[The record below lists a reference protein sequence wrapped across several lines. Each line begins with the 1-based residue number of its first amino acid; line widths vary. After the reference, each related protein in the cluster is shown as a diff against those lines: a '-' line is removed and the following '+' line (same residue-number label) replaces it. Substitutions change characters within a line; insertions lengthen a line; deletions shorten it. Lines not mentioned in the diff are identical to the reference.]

1 MAAGRV
7 VSINPELWK
16 IVDGKLYLASSKQGS
31 DKFAEKQAEI
41 IKKADQQWQNIR
53 GQN

>member
-7 VSINPELWK
+7 VSVNPEIWK
-16 IVDGKLYLASSKQGS
+16 IVDGKLYFSFSKRGS
-31 DKFAEKQAEI
+31 DKFAENQAEI

-53 GQN
+53 GKN

>member
-16 IVDGKLYLASSKQGS
+16 IVDGKLYFAGSKRAS
-31 DKFAEKQAEI
+31 DKFAENEAEI

>member
-16 IVDGKLYLASSKQGS
+16 IVDGKLYFASSKQGS

-41 IKKADQQWQNIR
+41 IKKADQQWQNLR
-53 GQN
+53 RQN